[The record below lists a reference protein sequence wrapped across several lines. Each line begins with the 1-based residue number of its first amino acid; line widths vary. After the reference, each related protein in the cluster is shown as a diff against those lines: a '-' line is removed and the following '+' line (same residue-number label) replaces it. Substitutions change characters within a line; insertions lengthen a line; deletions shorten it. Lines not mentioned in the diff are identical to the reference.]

1 MDTVV
6 FNKVATF
13 NIDFASHDSKNR
25 MNKTFDSQ
33 LNENFIVLK
42 SRWLCLDL
50 SVRTLVRR
58 AVLLQ
63 ES

>member
-25 MNKTFDSQ
+25 MNKNVRQPTERKLHRSK
-33 LNENFIVLK
+33 K
-42 SRWLCLDL
+42 S
-50 SVRTLVRR
+50 LVM
-58 AVLLQ
+58 
-63 ES
+63 S